1 MRIVGAA
8 ILALVFSIG
17 AANAEGVTL
26 SPEQQAK
33 LEGVWKGIGA
43 ASDASKLC
51 SAQAVSHN
59 TLSLEFMRTGG
70 MIFYDDG
77 TEASTRAPLTT
88 ATETSGIVTLTAG
101 NQIWRFR
108 VTGSN
113 TMAKVR
119 SSASLGADVDDM
131 VFKRCQEP
139 ADRNAIALDA
149 TQLKLIAADMPG
161 DEAFFM
167 DTRIAPK
174 TGDRCKINET
184 QYLFFALI
192 GPAEFRLSRWNSFAL
207 AEKAEGGKKPKLPLD
222 PVADWTI
229 TGARVDGGRYV
240 FQVKDYEKP
249 GAAVKTIHL
258 EPKANGE
265 FAIPEW
271 KRTYVRCTGF
281 QSRS

>member
-8 ILALVFSIG
+8 ILALVLTSGI
-17 AANAEGVTL
+17 AQAEGVTL

-33 LEGVWKGIGA
+33 LEGVWKGVDA
-43 ASDASKLC
+43 ASDASKAC
-51 SAQAVSHN
+51 SAQSLAKN

-70 MIFYDDG
+70 MIFFDDG
-77 TEASTRAPLTT
+77 TEATTRAPLTGAEEANGVIT
-88 ATETSGIVTLTAG
+88 LTSG
-101 NQIWRFR
+101 NHIWRFR
-108 VTGSN
+108 VVGENAIAS
-113 TMAKVR
+113 VR
-119 SSASLGADVDDM
+119 NSASLGADVDD
-131 VFKRCQEP
+131 VVYKRCQQP

-174 TGDRCKINET
+174 SGDRCKIDET

-192 GPAEFRLSRWNSFAL
+192 GPSEFRLSRWNSFAL
-207 AEKAEGGKKPKLPLD
+207 AEKAEDGKKPKLPLD
-222 PVADWTI
+222 PIADWTI
-229 TGARVDGGRYV
+229 VSARVDGGKYV
-240 FQVKDYEKP
+240 FQIKEYEKADGP
-249 GAAVKTIHL
+249 VKVIHL